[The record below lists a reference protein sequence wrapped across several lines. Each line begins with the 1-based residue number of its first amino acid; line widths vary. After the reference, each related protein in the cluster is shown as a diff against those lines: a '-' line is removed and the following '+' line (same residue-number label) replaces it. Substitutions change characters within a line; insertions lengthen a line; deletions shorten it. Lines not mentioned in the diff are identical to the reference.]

1 MAAKFN
7 PFTGNFDIVLDK
19 AVEIS
24 YVPSG
29 DLTETNVQDAIDELE
44 SQVLALPDPI
54 VYKGTWDASTN
65 TPTLANTDTGK
76 LGWLYQVTAAGS
88 VNFGAG
94 AISFEI
100 GDKVVNNGT
109 VWEKW
114 DMTDAVVS
122 VNGQTGIVV
131 LDTADIAEDTNLYF
145 TDERA
150 QDAVGSIVADTARI
164 ELTYDDAGA
173 SISADLVAGSVSDTY
188 LAAGIDA
195 VKIGAGTVDN
205 TEFGYLGG
213 VTSDIQTQL
222 NSKQA
227 TITGAATTIVSA
239 DLAVDR
245 AVISNG
251 SGKIAASATTATE
264 ISYVSGV
271 TSSIQTQLGNKQAT
285 ITGAATTITSADLT
299 ANRAVASDAAG
310 KVVVS
315 ATTDTELGYVSGV
328 TSSIQTQLGN
338 KQATITGAATTITSA
353 DLTANRAV
361 ASDAAGKVVVSATT
375 DTELGYVSG
384 VTSSIQTQLGN
395 KQATITGAATTITS
409 ADLTANRAVASDAA
423 GKVVVSA
430 TTDTELGYV
439 SGVTS
444 SIQTQ
449 LNNKQATITGA
460 ATTITSA
467 DLAIDRAVVSD
478 GSGKVA
484 VSATTATELGYV
496 SGVTSSIQTQFGG
509 KQDTITGAATTI
521 TSTDLTAN
529 RAVASNAAGK
539 VVVSATTDT
548 ELGYVSGVTSSIQTQ
563 LGNKQATI
571 TGAATTI
578 TSADLT
584 IDRAVVSDG
593 SGKVAVSATT
603 ATELGYVSGVT
614 SSIQTQFGG
623 KQDTITGAATTIT
636 SADLTVNRALASNA
650 AGKVV
655 VSATTDTEL
664 GYVSGVTSSI
674 QTQFGGKQDTITGA
688 ATTITS
694 ADLTVSRA
702 VISNASGKVAV
713 SATTDTE
720 LGYVSGVTSAIQTQL
735 NNKQASDAT
744 LDALA
749 AFNTNGLMTQTAADT
764 FTARTI
770 TAGSTKIAVTNG
782 DGVAGN
788 PTIDITESNLT
799 LDNIGGTLGV
809 AKGGTG
815 QTTYTNG
822 QLLIGNTTG
831 NTLTKSTLTAGSGI
845 SITNGSG
852 SITIASTS
860 GFTPVYSVYET
871 SSGQSIANNGAKCIW
886 NTLVAQSGSDMNTS
900 TGDFTVPVTG
910 GYEVSA
916 TCTFNANATGV
927 RFLSIDQSG
936 SAAKNYRAPLLVAT
950 STAANGVGGTAT
962 FNCVAGDV
970 LSVSPFQNTGGALSL
985 SASASQNYVSIK
997 RIW

>member
-1 MAAKFN
+1 MSKLVFN
-7 PFTGNFDIVLDK
+7 PASGQLDIVYDK
-19 AVEIS
+19 ASEIS

-44 SQVLALPDPI
+44 GQLLALPDPI
-54 VYKGTWDASTN
+54 TYIGTWNATTN

-76 LGWLYQVTAAGS
+76 NGWLYQVTVAGS
-88 VNFGAG
+88 VDFGAG

-109 VWEKW
+109 LWEKW
-114 DMTDAVVS
+114 DMTDAVAS

-150 QDAVGSIVADTARI
+150 QDAVGSIVANTARI
-164 ELTYDDAGA
+164 DLTYDDAGA

-195 VKIGAGTVDN
+195 VKIGAGSVDN

-222 NSKQA
+222 NNKQA

-239 DLAVDR
+239 DL
-245 AVISNG
+245 
-251 SGKIAASATTATE
+251 T
-264 ISYVSGV
+264 
-271 TSSIQTQLGNKQAT
+271 
-285 ITGAATTITSADLT
+285 
-299 ANRAVASDAAG
+299 
-310 KVVVS
+310 
-315 ATTDTELGYVSGV
+315 
-328 TSSIQTQLGN
+328 
-338 KQATITGAATTITSA
+338 
-353 DLTANRAV
+353 
-361 ASDAAGKVVVSATT
+361 
-375 DTELGYVSG
+375 
-384 VTSSIQTQLGN
+384 
-395 KQATITGAATTITS
+395 
-409 ADLTANRAVASDAA
+409 
-423 GKVVVSA
+423 
-430 TTDTELGYV
+430 
-439 SGVTS
+439 
-444 SIQTQ
+444 
-449 LNNKQATITGA
+449 
-460 ATTITSA
+460 
-467 DLAIDRAVVSD
+467 IDRAVVSN

-496 SGVTSSIQTQFGG
+496 SGVTSSIQTQF
-509 KQDTITGAATTI
+509 
-521 TSTDLTAN
+521 S
-529 RAVASNAAGK
+529 
-539 VVVSATTDT
+539 
-548 ELGYVSGVTSSIQTQ
+548 
-563 LGNKQATI
+563 
-571 TGAATTI
+571 
-578 TSADLT
+578 
-584 IDRAVVSDG
+584 
-593 SGKVAVSATT
+593 
-603 ATELGYVSGVT
+603 
-614 SSIQTQFGG
+614 G

-636 SADLTVNRALASNA
+636 SADLTANRAVVSDGS
-650 AGKVV
+650 GKVAI
-655 VSATTDTEL
+655 SATTDTE
-664 GYVSGVTSSI
+664 
-674 QTQFGGKQDTITGA
+674 
-688 ATTITS
+688 
-694 ADLTVSRA
+694 
-702 VISNASGKVAV
+702 IS
-713 SATTDTE
+713 
-720 LGYVSGVTSAIQTQL
+720 YVSGVTSAIQTQL
-735 NNKQASDAT
+735 NGKQASDAT
-744 LDALA
+744 LTALA
-749 AFNTNGLMTQTAADT
+749 AYNTNGLMTQTAADT
-764 FTARTI
+764 FTGRTI
-770 TAGSTKIAVTNG
+770 TAGSTKVAVTNG

-788 PTIDITESNLT
+788 PTVDVTESNLT

-852 SITIASTS
+852 SITIASTA

-871 SSGQSIANNGAKCIW
+871 SSGQSIANNGSKCIW

-927 RFLSIDQSG
+927 RFLSLDQSG
-936 SAAKNYRAPLLVAT
+936 SASKNYRAPILFAN
-950 STAANGVGGTAT
+950 SGAANGVGGTAT